1 MLKKILRLSNYLF
14 RFKFSFRYPTNKAV
28 LLVHKEGLEL
38 LAHFVELTSISVAN
52 PERPNVFVLLRM
64 LLHKKKGLVGYL
76 NAYISLVNP
85 KVVLTFIDNDISFYR
100 LKEGFPK
107 VAFVSVQNGLRN
119 DFARANNFGF
129 LSQLDA
135 VSKSERL
142 TATTICTFGDA
153 TGEQYSKYINAKTNT
168 IGSLKNN
175 LYENYSEEKQFDITF
190 ISQHPPSSIG
200 TEPGRVYFGHSSVSF
215 ESYYRIEFEVVK
227 FLGDYCRRHNLRL
240 AVSGKRENGFGTER
254 DFYLGALGPN
264 PAVFIPRDSN
274 FSTYDTLSA
283 TGIIVTIDSTVGYE
297 FLSRGQRVAFFS
309 SRINSANSNL
319 ASTIRDTNFGFPLQL
334 EDHGPFWS
342 NIGGAPEYER
352 ILDHLRAVVDEE
364 WATEIAPYNE
374 SLMAYQP
381 GNPVFKKLLLELGLT
396 LIDGVKSDA

>member
-1 MLKKILRLSNYLF
+1 MLIKILRLSNYLF

-38 LAHFVELTSISVAN
+38 LAHFVESTSISVAN

-64 LLHKKKGLVGYL
+64 LFHKKKGLLGYL
-76 NAYISLVNP
+76 NAYISLVKP
-85 KVVLTFIDNDISFYR
+85 KVVLTFIDNDISFYQ

-107 VAFVSVQNGLRN
+107 VAFVSIQNGLRN
-119 DFARANNFGF
+119 DFARADNFGF
-129 LSQLDA
+129 LSQLDS
-135 VSKSERL
+135 VSKDERL
-142 TATTICTFGDA
+142 SATTICTFGDA
-153 TGEQYSKYINAKTNT
+153 TGEQYSKYINATTKT

-175 LYENYSEEKQFDITF
+175 LYENHSKEKQFDITF
-190 ISQHPPSSIG
+190 ISQHPPSSIE

-227 FLGDYCRRHNLRL
+227 FLGDYCQQHNLRL

-334 EDHGPFWS
+334 EDRGPFWS

-352 ILDHLRAVVDEE
+352 ILDHLRAVTDKE
-364 WATEIAPYNE
+364 WAPEIAPYNE

-381 GNPVFKKLLLELGLT
+381 GNPVFKKLLLDLGLT

>member
-1 MLKKILRLSNYLF
+1 MLIKILRLSNYLL

-38 LAHFVELTSISVAN
+38 LVHFVESTSISVAN

-64 LLHKKKGLVGYL
+64 LFHKKKGLVGYL

-85 KVVLTFIDNDISFYR
+85 KVVLTFIDNDITFYR

-107 VAFVSVQNGLRN
+107 VAFVSIQNGLRN
-119 DFARANNFGF
+119 DFARADNFGF

-135 VSKSERL
+135 VANDERL
-142 TATTICTFGDA
+142 SATTICTFGDA
-153 TGEQYSKYINAKTNT
+153 TGEQYSKYINAKTST

-175 LYENYSEEKQFDITF
+175 LYENQSKEKQFDITF

-227 FLGDYCRRHNLRL
+227 FLGEYCQQHNLRL
-240 AVSGKRENGFGTER
+240 AVSGKRESGFGTER

-274 FSTYDTLSA
+274 FSTYNTLSA
-283 TGIIVTIDSTVGYE
+283 TEIIVTIDSTVGYE

-319 ASTIRDTNFGFPLQL
+319 ASTIRDTNFGFPLEL
-334 EDHGPFWS
+334 EDCGPFWS

-352 ILDHLRAVVDEE
+352 ILDHLRAVADEE

>member
-1 MLKKILRLSNYLF
+1 MI
-14 RFKFSFRYPTNKAV
+14 FKA
-28 LLVHKEGLEL
+28 
-38 LAHFVELTSISVAN
+38 
-52 PERPNVFVLLRM
+52 
-64 LLHKKKGLVGYL
+64 KKGLVGYL
-76 NAYISLVNP
+76 SAYISLVNP
-85 KVVLTFIDNDISFYR
+85 KVVFTFIDNDIPFYQ
-100 LKEGFPK
+100 LKEKFPQ

-142 TATTICTFGDA
+142 SATTICTFGEA
-153 TGEQYSKYINAKTNT
+153 VSGQYSKYIDAMTNT

-175 LYENYSEEKQFDITF
+175 LYENHSGEKKYDINF
-190 ISQHPPSSIG
+190 ISQHPPSSIKD
-200 TEPGRVYFGHSSVSF
+200 EPGRVYFGQNSVPF
-215 ESYYRIEFEVVK
+215 KSYYQIEFEVVK
-227 FLGDYCRRHNLRL
+227 FLGDYCRQHNLRL

-254 DFYLGALGPN
+254 EFFLSALGPN
-264 PAVFIPRDSN
+264 PAEFIPRDSN
-274 FSTYDTLSA
+274 FSTYDALSV
-283 TGIIVTIDSTVGYE
+283 TGVIVTIDSTVGYE

-309 SRINSANSNL
+309 SRINSADPNL
-319 ASTIRDTNFGFPLQL
+319 TSTIRDTNFGFPLQL
-334 EDHGPFWS
+334 EDRGPFWS

-352 ILDHLRAVVDEE
+352 ILDHLRAVADKE

-381 GNPVFKKLLLELGLT
+381 GNPVFKKLLLDLGLT

>member
-1 MLKKILRLSNYLF
+1 MLKKILRLTNYLF
-14 RFKFSFRYPTNKAV
+14 RFKFSYRYPTNKEV
-28 LLVHKEGLEL
+28 LLVHREGLEL
-38 LAHFVELTSISVAN
+38 LTHFVESSSISVAD
-52 PERPNVFVLLRM
+52 PERPNVFVLMRM
-64 LLHKKKGLVGYL
+64 SFKVKKGLVGYL

-85 KVVLTFIDNDISFYR
+85 KVVLTFIDNDIPFYR
-100 LKEGFPK
+100 LKERFPE

-119 DFARANNFGF
+119 DFARADNLGF

-135 VSKSERL
+135 ASKGERL
-142 TATTICTFGDA
+142 SATTICTFGDA
-153 TGEQYSKYINAKTNT
+153 TGEQYSKYIDAETST

-175 LYENYSEEKQFDITF
+175 LYENHSKEQQFDITF

-200 TEPGRVYFGHSSVSF
+200 AEPGRVYFGHNSVSF
-215 ESYYRIEFEVVK
+215 GSYYQIEFDVVN
-227 FLGDYCRRHNLRL
+227 FLGDYCRQHNLRL

-254 DFYLGALGPN
+254 DFFLGALGPN
-264 PAVFIPRDSN
+264 SAEFIPRDSN
-274 FSTYDTLSA
+274 FSTYDALSA
-283 TGIIVTIDSTVGYE
+283 TGVIVTIDSTVGYE

-309 SRINSANSNL
+309 SRINSADPDL
-319 ASTIRDTNFGFPLQL
+319 ASTIKDTNFGFPLQL
-334 EDHGPFWS
+334 EDSGPFWS
-342 NIGGAPEYER
+342 NTGGVLEYER
-352 ILDHLRAVVDEE
+352 ILDHLRAVGDEE

>member
-14 RFKFSFRYPTNKAV
+14 RFKFSLRYPTNKAV
-28 LLVHKEGLEL
+28 LLVHREGLEL
-38 LAHFVELTSISVAN
+38 LMHFVESSSISIAD

-64 LLHKKKGLVGYL
+64 LFRANKGLVGYL

-100 LKEGFPK
+100 LKERFPE
-107 VAFVSVQNGLRN
+107 VSFVSIQNGLRN
-119 DFARANNFGF
+119 DFARADNYGF

-135 VSKSERL
+135 VSKGERL
-142 TATTICTFGDA
+142 SATTICTFGDA
-153 TGEQYSKYINAKTNT
+153 TGEQYSKYIDAATNT

-175 LYENYSEEKQFDITF
+175 LYENHAEEQQFDITF
-190 ISQHPPSSIG
+190 ISQHPPLSIRD
-200 TEPGRVYFGHSSVSF
+200 EPGRVYFGHNSVLF
-215 ESYYRIEFEVVK
+215 GSYYQIEFEVVK
-227 FLGDYCRRHNLRL
+227 FLGDYCRQHNLRL

-254 DFYLGALGPN
+254 DFFLGALGPN
-264 PAVFIPRDSN
+264 PAQFIPRDSN
-274 FSTYDTLSA
+274 FSTYDTLSV
-283 TGIIVTIDSTVGYE
+283 TGVIVTIDSTVGYE

-309 SRINSANSNL
+309 SRINSADPNL
-319 ASTIRDTNFGFPLQL
+319 ASTIRDTNFGFPRRL
-334 EDHGPFWS
+334 EDRGPFWS

-352 ILDHLRAVVDEE
+352 ILDHLRAVADEE

-374 SLMAYQP
+374 TLMAYQP
-381 GNPVFKKLLLELGLT
+381 GNPVFKKLLLDLGLT

>member
-1 MLKKILRLSNYLF
+1 MLKKILRLTNYLF
-14 RFKFSFRYPTNKAV
+14 RFKFSYRYPTNKEV
-28 LLVHKEGLEL
+28 LLVHREGLEL
-38 LAHFVELTSISVAN
+38 LTHFVESSSISVAD
-52 PERPNVFVLLRM
+52 PERPNVFVLMRM
-64 LLHKKKGLVGYL
+64 LFHKKKGLLGYL
-76 NAYISLVNP
+76 NAYISLVKP
-85 KVVLTFIDNDISFYR
+85 KVVLTFIDNDISFYQ

-107 VAFVSVQNGLRN
+107 VAFVSIQNGLRN
-119 DFARANNFGF
+119 DFARADNFGF
-129 LSQLDA
+129 LSQLDS
-135 VSKSERL
+135 VSKDERL
-142 TATTICTFGDA
+142 SATTICTFGDA
-153 TGEQYSKYINAKTNT
+153 TGEQYSKYINATTKT

-175 LYENYSEEKQFDITF
+175 LYENHSKEKQFDITF
-190 ISQHPPSSIG
+190 ISQHPPSSIE

-227 FLGDYCRRHNLRL
+227 FLGDYCQQHNLRL

-254 DFYLGALGPN
+254 DFYLGALGPS

-334 EDHGPFWS
+334 EDRGPFWS

-352 ILDHLRAVVDEE
+352 ILDHLRAVTDKE
-364 WATEIAPYNE
+364 WAPEIAPYNE

-381 GNPVFKKLLLELGLT
+381 GNPVFKKLLLDLGLT

>member
-1 MLKKILRLSNYLF
+1 MLIKILRLSNYLF

-38 LAHFVELTSISVAN
+38 LAHFVESTSISVAN

-64 LLHKKKGLVGYL
+64 LFHKKKGLLGYL
-76 NAYISLVNP
+76 NAYISLVKP
-85 KVVLTFIDNDISFYR
+85 KVVLTFIDNDISFYQ

-107 VAFVSVQNGLRN
+107 VAFVSIQNGLRN
-119 DFARANNFGF
+119 DFARADNFGF
-129 LSQLDA
+129 LSQLDS
-135 VSKSERL
+135 VSKDERL
-142 TATTICTFGDA
+142 SATTICTFGDA
-153 TGEQYSKYINAKTNT
+153 TGEQYSKYINATTKT

-175 LYENYSEEKQFDITF
+175 LYENHSKEKQFDITF
-190 ISQHPPSSIG
+190 ISQHPPSSIE

-227 FLGDYCRRHNLRL
+227 FLGDYCQQHNLRL

-254 DFYLGALGPN
+254 DFYLGALGPS

-319 ASTIRDTNFGFPLQL
+319 ASTIRDTNFGFPLRL
-334 EDHGPFWS
+334 EDRGPFWS

-352 ILDHLRAVVDEE
+352 ILDHLRAVADEE